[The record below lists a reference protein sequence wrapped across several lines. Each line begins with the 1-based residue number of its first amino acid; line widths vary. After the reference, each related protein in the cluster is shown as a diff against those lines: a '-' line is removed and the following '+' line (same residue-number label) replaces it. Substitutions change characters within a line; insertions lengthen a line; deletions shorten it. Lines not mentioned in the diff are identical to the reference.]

1 MDARAKIRHGQ
12 MVSVML
18 RSAKPRFVRH
28 NTPCLFCINPIPAN
42 TWAHY
47 WCGYG
52 SRVLVDHPKRGGYF
66 HKSCLKKIMKT
77 PVLFECFVLNGQ
89 LSPEMLEDEI
99 RRTVTVDSL
108 LAEWEMVV
116 HPSGCLVI
124 VGRRGGKRFS
134 GKNECRPRKKVG
146 GVNRTIASLV
156 YQLGGGE
163 REPDQVIRHT
173 CDVSTCVEFD
183 HLIAGTRSDNVR
195 EGFTRGR
202 HDKRYRG
209 LTPCQKVKQTL
220 SDRLERMNRYGDP
233 EWFEEWDEEID
244 EWRD

>member
-1 MDARAKIRHGQ
+1 
-12 MVSVML
+12 
-18 RSAKPRFVRH
+18 
-28 NTPCLFCINPIPAN
+28 
-42 TWAHY
+42 
-47 WCGYG
+47 
-52 SRVLVDHPKRGGYF
+52 LVDHPKRGGYF

-108 LAEWEMVV
+108 LAEWEMVE